1 MQLKLNEHLLAT
13 TSAVPAWLPDETL
26 FSWASRY
33 HALSGNIR
41 AANTCLA
48 LFGHA
53 QQGTQHDF
61 PTRLDHLVSATGGL
75 LGDAH
80 SIIFDRTILPFFL
93 HFIGETRAQSAL
105 NTLRGKKLGGLK
117 FQLGLVTSRFRANH
131 SLKACPICLAR
142 DQESQGTPYWHL
154 AHQYPGVWV
163 CPIHRQP
170 LLESTVKSTGVGRF
184 HWQLPNDQELKPTP
198 LADVESPERHL
209 AALSAFSEFS
219 ITLSQLPLEIQ
230 LDNHRLHEIYKN
242 ALFKRGLTTRSNRL
256 HLQTVCKEY
265 RAAMQPLSVIPELSE
280 LFGTDST
287 IETTL
292 GRLLRI
298 PRAGT
303 HPLRHLALI
312 YWLFADWT
320 SFWKSYHSDEI
331 GTPNEVPSQHIRV
344 DSKVKLRV
352 DLMACINGG
361 NSVTHC
367 SKLLGI
373 TVNTGTAW
381 AVAQGIEIHRRPKT
395 ITNNIFNA
403 VTTSLRN
410 GGEKTDLMK
419 QYGLSAASINRILI
433 SVDGLHGQW
442 LNAKFVKAQTDAKS
456 LWLTGISQMPGAGL
470 KIWRSAHPATY
481 AWLYRNDRQWLESST
496 ATLSRPIRSAPRA
509 AVDWVS
515 RDVALAEKVRAVAT
529 DLQSENAINHMRNHP
544 IALWQIYQRLPEL
557 KAKLGALKKLP
568 LTKLAINNATQ
579 GPQQA
584 DFFDFGDPPS
594 H

>member
-1 MQLKLNEHLLAT
+1 M
-13 TSAVPAWLPDETL
+13 PAWLPDETL

-33 HALSGNIR
+33 HTISGNR
-41 AANTCLA
+41 RSANTCLA
-48 LFGHA
+48 LFGHT

-61 PTRLDHLVSATGGL
+61 PTRLNHLVSATGGL
-75 LGDAH
+75 LGDSH
-80 SIIFDRTILPFFL
+80 SIISGRTILPFFL
-93 HFIGETRAQSAL
+93 HFVGETRAQSAL

-131 SLKACPICLAR
+131 SLKACPTCLAR

-184 HWQLPNDQELKPTP
+184 LWYLPNDQELKPTP
-198 LADVESPERHL
+198 LADVESPERYL
-209 AALSAFSEFS
+209 AALSAFAELS
-219 ITLSQLPLEIQ
+219 ITLSQLPLDVQ
-230 LDNHRLHEIYKN
+230 LDNHRLHDVYKS
-242 ALFKRGLTTRSNRL
+242 ALFKCGLTTPSKRL
-256 HLQTVCKEY
+256 RLETICNDY
-265 RAAMQPLSVIPELSE
+265 RAAVQPLSVIPELQE

-287 IETTL
+287 IETML
-292 GRLLRI
+292 GRLLRM

-312 YWLFADWT
+312 YWLFADWP
-320 SFWKSYHSDEI
+320 SFWHSYHSDEI
-331 GTPNEVPSQHIRV
+331 GTPNEVPSQQSRI
-344 DSKVKLRV
+344 DSKVKLHA
-352 DLMACINGG
+352 DFTACLNEG

-367 SKLLGI
+367 SKQLGI
-373 TVNTGTAW
+373 TVSTGMIWATAK
-381 AVAQGIEIHRRPKT
+381 GIEIHRRPKT
-395 ITNNIFNA
+395 ITDSIFNA

-419 QYGLSAASINRILI
+419 QYDLSAASIDRILR
-433 SVDGLHGQW
+433 SVEGLYGQW
-442 LNAKFVKAQTDAKS
+442 LTAKFEKAQADAKS

-470 KIWRSAHPATY
+470 KILRSAHPAPY
-481 AWLYRNDRQWLESST
+481 AWLYRNDRQWLKSST
-496 ATLSRPIRSAPRA
+496 ATLSRLNRSAPRS
-509 AVDWVS
+509 AVNWAS
-515 RDVALAEKVRAVAT
+515 RDVALAEKVRVVAT
-529 DLQSENAINHMRNHP
+529 DLQSENAINHIRNHP

-568 LTKLAINNATQ
+568 LTKQAISNATQ
-579 GPQQA
+579 GLQQA
-584 DFFDFGDPPS
+584 DLFDAGDSSS